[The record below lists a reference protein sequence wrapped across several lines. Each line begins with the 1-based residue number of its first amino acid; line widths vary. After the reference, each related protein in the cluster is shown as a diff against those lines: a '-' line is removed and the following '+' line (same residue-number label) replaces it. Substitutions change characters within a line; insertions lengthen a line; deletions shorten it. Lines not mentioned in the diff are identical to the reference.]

1 MEEGRRKGGIEKED
15 GGGMSESWDS
25 LDVMSWWLVLAK
37 YIEI

>member
-15 GGGMSESWDS
+15 GGGVSGSWDS
-25 LDVMSWWLVLAK
+25 LDVMSGWLVLAK